1 MVRILFICHGNI
13 CRSPIAEFIMK
24 KLVQER
30 GLSERFVIAS
40 AATSYEE
47 EGTPIYPPAGR
58 ILQENGISS
67 AGHRARRAERSDY
80 VNYDFFV
87 CMEEYNVRNLMRILR
102 SDPEG
107 KVCRLLDYTDD
118 PGDIDDPWYTGD
130 FETAYRQIRKGC
142 EGLLKALQY
151 SR

>member
-1 MVRILFICHGNI
+1 MIKILFVGHGNI
-13 CRSPIAEFIMK
+13 CGSPMAEFIMK

-47 EGTPIYPPAGR
+47 EGNPIYPPAGR

-67 AGHRARRAERSDY
+67 AGHRARRAELSDY

-87 CMEEYNVRNLMRILR
+87 CMEEYNVRNLMRTLR